1 VILVTA
7 PTSTI
12 GRRLVTDLLDHDV
25 ALRVVA
31 RDPRRLDPDVAD
43 RIEVVI
49 GSHGDPDVIARAAE
63 GAAAAFWLTPNLPAA
78 PTLEASFAD
87 FARPAAAAFA
97 RHGVGRVVG
106 ISALGRGTPL
116 AAHAGAVTAS
126 LAMDDVLAASG
137 VAYRAV
143 VCPSFMHNLLN
154 HVGAM
159 REQGAFFM
167 TIDSELSAPTV
178 AARDI
183 AATATALLLDETWTG
198 AGEVAC
204 LGPEDLTPVQMARI
218 ISDVVGREIRYV
230 RIPDHAFRE
239 RMLGFGMSEAM
250 VQGLLDM
257 FEAKNQGL
265 DQAVART
272 AASTTPTTLRQ
283 WCAEVLRPALG

>member
-31 RDPRRLDPDVAD
+31 RDPRRLDPDVSD
-43 RIEVVI
+43 RVEVVT
-49 GSHGDPDVIARAAE
+49 GSHGDPDAIDRAAD
-63 GAAAAFWLTPNLPAA
+63 GVAAAFWLTPNIPSA

-97 RHGVGRVVG
+97 RHELGRVVG
-106 ISALGRGTPL
+106 VSALGRGTPL

-137 VAYRAV
+137 VPYRAV

-159 REQGAFFM
+159 RDQGAFFM
-167 TIDSELSAPTV
+167 TIDPELSAPTV

-183 AATATALLLDETWTG
+183 AATAVGLLLDDTWTG

-218 ISDVVGREIRYV
+218 ISDVTGHEIRYV
-230 RIPDHAFRE
+230 QIPGAAFKE
-239 RMLGFGMSEAM
+239 RMLGLGMSEAM
-250 VQGLLDM
+250 ADGLLDM
-257 FEAKNQGL
+257 FDAKNRGL
-265 DQAVART
+265 DRAVART